1 MSGPSVSGPRHVGVR
16 HVGVRHVVQLLL
28 AAAALVGATVCWAHV
43 RSFLDVAPVTE
54 GQPAT
59 VSAVYDP
66 PLVILVWLLV
76 TTAGVLTVLGV
87 AGLRRRR
94 G

>member
-1 MSGPSVSGPRHVGVR
+1 MS
-16 HVGVRHVVQLLL
+16 GVRHVVQLVLAV
-28 AAAALVGATVCWAHV
+28 AAAVGAAVCWAHV
-43 RSFLDVAPVTE
+43 RTWVDVAPVAE

-66 PLVILVWLLV
+66 PLMMLAWLLL
-76 TTAGVLTVLGV
+76 TAAGVLAVLGV

-94 G
+94 RTLDTYTP